1 MNIVDFVSP
10 QLLYSQEEANVIKKV
25 EPIGWYSFIASRL
38 FAANKLYIGIGSE
51 DDKDINWFC
60 LVKWK
65 HNKWVISCHQSPNS
79 ALVVVG
85 STHILKIWRQEHSTF
100 SSFDPKASKRTMG
113 FIKRIV
119 GTPFQIIGST
129 SPLFSHCTS

>member
-1 MNIVDFVSP
+1 MNILDFVLP

-60 LVKWK
+60 LVSGNTINELF
-65 HNKWVISCHQSPNS
+65 HVIN
-79 ALVVVG
+79 L
-85 STHILKIWRQEHSTF
+85 
-100 SSFDPKASKRTMG
+100 
-113 FIKRIV
+113 
-119 GTPFQIIGST
+119 QIQ
-129 SPLFSHCTS
+129 H